1 MFDKNVQHLVDVL
14 EKWSTEGYP
23 CLDEKDYA
31 DEKVEY
37 ARLYLAAKEGDEQA
51 KKTLQYLDSKLSLPL
66 LTNFD
71 VKKQMIS
78 LLEKYGQVTPHQEA
92 LFSQLVQEQKV
103 VRYIPEFCD
112 ISYLIK
118 EIDDDIKQKYQM
130 KTDAVLNDILAV
142 GVYPNKKLAELVED
156 NPIIFYY
163 TEHDSTDAAMA
174 SIFQNG
180 KRRPVMLLDRGLLR
194 EDNKELLV
202 GILCHELGHCLDDSS
217 RPDNFYGE
225 MRLAEECFAD
235 LVGFKMCQNA
245 GYNPLVRFHNYQKFV
260 KECAKMYD
268 ENHPLV
274 QFNKKRTA
282 FYRACFID
290 CDEVIMVKKK
300 REGRN

>member
-1 MFDKNVQHLVDVL
+1 MFDKNVLHLADVL
-14 EKWSTEGYP
+14 EKWSTMGYP
-23 CLDEKDYA
+23 CLDEKNYA
-31 DEKVEY
+31 DEKFEY
-37 ARLYLAAKEGDEQA
+37 ARLYLAAKGGDKQA
-51 KKTLQYLDSKLSLPL
+51 KKTLQYLDSKLSLPQ
-66 LTNFD
+66 LTDFD

-78 LLEKYGQVTPHQEA
+78 LLEKYGQATPHQAA

-103 VRYIPEFCD
+103 EIYIPEFCD
-112 ISYLIK
+112 ISYLLK
-118 EIDDDIKQKYQM
+118 EIDGNIKQQYQM
-130 KTDAVLNDILAV
+130 RADEVLNEVLSVD
-142 GVYPNKKLAELVED
+142 VYPNKKLAELLKD

-163 TEHDSTDAAMA
+163 TEQDSTDAAMA

-202 GILCHELGHCLDDSS
+202 GIMCHELGHWLDDNS

-235 LVGFKMCQNA
+235 LVGFKMCQNV

-260 KECAKMYD
+260 KECANNYD
-268 ENHPLV
+268 EYHPLV

-290 CDEVIMVKKK
+290 NDGLIMAKKK
-300 REGRN
+300 RERRN